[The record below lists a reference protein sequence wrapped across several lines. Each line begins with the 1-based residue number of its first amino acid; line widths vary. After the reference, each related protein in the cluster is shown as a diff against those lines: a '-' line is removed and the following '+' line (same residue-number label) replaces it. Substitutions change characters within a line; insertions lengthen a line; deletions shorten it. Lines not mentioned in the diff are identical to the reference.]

1 MVWRQIPKVAAKCLR
16 HRAISYPHATVF
28 LGERPGRIAAHE
40 GQFQWRLQI
49 VQQRPLN
56 VILIGDVID
65 LDAGTSGDGSAQLDI
80 RMYEHGDLAEGHG
93 RRCGT

>member
-1 MVWRQIPKVAAKCLR
+1 
-16 HRAISYPHATVF
+16 
-28 LGERPGRIAAHE
+28 
-40 GQFQWRLQI
+40 
-49 VQQRPLN
+49 
-56 VILIGDVID
+56 VID